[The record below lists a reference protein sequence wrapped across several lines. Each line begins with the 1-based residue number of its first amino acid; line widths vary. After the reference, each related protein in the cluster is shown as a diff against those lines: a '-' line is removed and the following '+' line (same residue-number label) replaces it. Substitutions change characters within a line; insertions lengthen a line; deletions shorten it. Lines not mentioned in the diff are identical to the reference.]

1 MQGRGVEEG
10 GANTLHHLHHP
21 PPGAMVQS
29 LQDNTNHG
37 DDAEYNDDHY
47 PTSTPTNTNNDIL
60 QNTSMFY
67 AGENIGSRWQQQQQQ
82 QQQQPNSEQTVAVPF
97 NNALVHRKTAG
108 SGTDAS
114 IITKSNSRTT
124 TNSSNTNTSRSHNKS
139 RNHLDNNDDDTNN
152 KPIVCYC
159 LPCLSCGNGEHGRSN
174 VRLLTFLLVPTFLL
188 SLFLMDDIYH
198 VLQRNAQLRSAL
210 RRSGDDGD
218 YLLSAAVV
226 DTTTTTTE
234 VLRRKVVHDFPGIH
248 REMLWIPLERTMT
261 IVDPNANNNNNDSG
275 GSSNAM
281 VSVKAKLAC
290 PRGILFLFHGCGRYA
305 ASFFYSPQGR
315 KMISLAIR
323 AGVAVVTIKKNNE
336 RACWDWE
343 NDGETALKLGKKF
356 LLSRV
361 LDACGNTDGIVE
373 TYPPIWGFGVS
384 SGGSF
389 VSMLASSMAQDP
401 KAYAPFLF
409 SALNVQII
417 SPPDSVDWN
426 IPTIF
431 TVMDGDEI
439 TKARVQARVESK
451 LQSGVGG
458 PFSMITTS
466 GRKGI
471 HPDHFHRLYAD
482 DKQMS
487 AEVSLGIYQELVTLG
502 IVDSNNNDMLTSDPR
517 QISER
522 VTELNAKY
530 GIEARKSMS
539 ENNNDQGDVLP
550 FGVSHQIMRPLQKD
564 EQLDADNLWLVEEL
578 NVAWDVH
585 EITSEGFDRVL
596 DFFFEYGVH
605 GIGNVTLAT

>member
-1 MQGRGVEEG
+1 MQGEGVEG
-10 GANTLHHLHHP
+10 GA
-21 PPGAMVQS
+21 PGAMVQF
-29 LQDNTNHG
+29 LQDNDDDD
-37 DDAEYNDDHY
+37 DDAERDDQ
-47 PTSTPTNTNNDIL
+47 PKSTPINNNDGNNSSARGDGSDNTDNDNI
-60 QNTSMFY
+60 QNASMFY
-67 AGENIGSRWQQQQQQ
+67 AGENIGNRWHQHRQQH
-82 QQQQPNSEQTVAVPF
+82 SERAEAVPF
-97 NNALVHRKTAG
+97 SNALVHRKTAG
-108 SGTDAS
+108 GGVGGGTDGAIGS
-114 IITKSNSRTT
+114 DGSSRDNS
-124 TNSSNTNTSRSHNKS
+124 HGQNKS
-139 RNHLDNNDDDTNN
+139 RNHHLDNNYDDANN

-159 LPCLSCGNGEHGRSN
+159 LPCLSCGYGDRGRSN
-174 VRLLTFLLVPTFLL
+174 VRLLAFLLVPIFLL
-188 SLFLMDDIYH
+188 SVFLVDDIYH
-198 VLQRNAQLRSAL
+198 VLQRNARLRSAL
-210 RRSGDDGD
+210 LRSGDGLGGD
-218 YLLSAAVV
+218 YLSPVAVG
-226 DTTTTTTE
+226 DTTTTTE
-234 VLRRKVVHDFPGIH
+234 VLRRKVLHEFPGIH

-261 IVDPNANNNNNDSG
+261 IVDPNAYTNDNYNG
-275 GSSNAM
+275 GGEGGNAM
-281 VSVKAKLAC
+281 LTVKAKLAC

-315 KMISLAIR
+315 KMISSAIR

-343 NDGETALKLGKKF
+343 NDGETVLKLGKKF

-361 LDACGNTDGIVE
+361 LDACSNADGIVE

-384 SGGSF
+384 SGGWF
-389 VSMLASSMAQDP
+389 ASMLASSMAQDP
-401 KAYAPFLF
+401 GAYAPFLF

-417 SPPDSVDWN
+417 SPPDNVDWN

-439 TKARVQARVESK
+439 TKARVRSRVESK

-482 DKQMS
+482 DRQMS

-502 IVDSNNNDMLTSDPR
+502 IVDSNKNDMLTSDPR
-517 QISER
+517 QVSER

-530 GIEARKSMS
+530 GVEARKSMS
-539 ENNNDQGDVLP
+539 ENNNNQGDVLP
-550 FGVSHQIMRPLQKD
+550 FGVSHQIMRPLQRD
-564 EQLDADNLWLVEEL
+564 EQLDADTLWLTEEL